1 MSFQLRRAQ
10 RLGGA
15 SLLLLA
21 AAAAT
26 SAFAQERAQ
35 EPVQAPAQQ
44 PAQDKSSTELPSVT
58 VTAPSP
64 IVRRAVVP
72 SRTAGRG
79 TRTARVR
86 NRAQTAEAT
95 PAAQAPAAP
104 QQGVLPVVT
113 NQFATVTVVPN
124 EEIRR
129 EGGGQLGDLLFS
141 KPGITG
147 SSFAPGASSRPIIRG
162 LDVNRVGIVEN
173 GTNAGGASDLGED
186 HFVPIDPLAT
196 NQVEVVRGPA
206 ALRYGSTSIGGIVSA
221 TNNRIPDAMPAC
233 APSFQTYGMPT
244 KAPLAS
250 ASTSPCVTA
259 ETRTAFS
266 SVDRGVESGVLLD
279 TGGGNFAFHADVFG
293 RSTTDYGIPSYPYLN
308 DQTRSI
314 TNGRQPNSA
323 TRSDGASIGGSYFFQ
338 GGYIGASITQND
350 SLYHIPGIDGA
361 DHNTRIDA
369 HQTKINVKGEYRPD
383 AAAIDAIRFWA
394 GATDYRHNEIGL
406 ADPADPNSDGVR
418 QTFTNKEQEIRTE
431 VQLMPFNAR
440 FAEVTT
446 ALGFQVGHQELSA
459 PSPDNPGTLFNGLWD
474 PNNNTRVAGYAF
486 NEFRF
491 TEATRA
497 QVAGR
502 IEHVELHGTT
512 PNFPAD
518 YLPDGTPQVAIARNP
533 SFTPKSGSIGLL
545 QDLPGGMV
553 GSITAQYVERA
564 PKAAELFSRGGHDA
578 TATFDIGN
586 PNLTIETAKSVE
598 LGVRKA
604 AGPFRFEATVYYTHF
619 DNFIYRRLT
628 GVSCDDDFASCGT
641 PGAELNQAVYSQR
654 NANFRG
660 GEFQSQLDVGAFQG
674 GIWGIEN
681 QFDFVRATFSDGTN
695 VPRIPPLRM
704 GGGVFWRDDN
714 WLMRV
719 NLLHAFAQ
727 NDVAEIAE
735 TPTAGY
741 NLLKAEISY
750 KTKLDRNWFGARE
763 MMAGIVGN
771 NLLNENIRNSVSY
784 TKDEVLMPGIG
795 VRAFAN
801 FKF

>member
-1 MSFQLRRAQ
+1 MTSKRRRAQ

-15 SLLLLA
+15 CMLLLG
-21 AAAAT
+21 AAAT
-26 SAFAQERAQ
+26 SAM
-35 EPVQAPAQQ
+35 
-44 PAQDKSSTELPSVT
+44 AQDKQAATELPAVE

-64 IVRRAVVP
+64 IVRRHTVP
-72 SRTAGRG
+72 VRT
-79 TRTARVR
+79 TARVTRGGTAR
-86 NRAQTAEAT
+86 NRERG
-95 PAAQAPAAP
+95 PEVAAAPAPATP
-104 QQGVLPVVT
+104 QQGVLPIVT

-124 EEIRR
+124 DEIRR

-173 GTNAGGASDLGED
+173 GTNSNGASDLGED

-206 ALRYGSTSIGGIVSA
+206 ALRYGSTSIGGVVSA
-221 TNNRIPDAMPAC
+221 TNNRIPDAVPTC
-233 APSFQTYGMPT
+233 AAPPFQSFGMS
-244 KAPLAS
+244 APQATPG
-250 ASTSPCVTA
+250 APCITA
-259 ETRTAFS
+259 ETRTAVS
-266 SVDRGVESGVLLD
+266 SVDRGVEGGVLID
-279 TGGGNFAFHADVFG
+279 AGAGNFALHADAYG
-293 RSTTDYGIPSYPYLN
+293 RKTSDYAIPAYPYLA
-308 DQTRSI
+308 DQTRPV
-314 TNGRQPNSA
+314 NGRQPNSA
-323 TRSDGASIGGSYFFQ
+323 TQSDGGSIGGSYFFQ
-338 GGYIGASITQND
+338 GGFIGAAITQND
-350 SLYHIPGIDGA
+350 ALYHIPGIDGA
-361 DHNTRIDA
+361 DHNTRIDG
-369 HQTKINVKGEYRPD
+369 HQTKLNVKGEYRPD
-383 AAAIDAIRFWA
+383 AAAIDTIRFWA
-394 GATDYRHNEIGL
+394 GATNYKHNEIGL
-406 ADPADPNSDGVR
+406 ADPADPTSDGVR

-446 ALGFQVGHQELSA
+446 AIGFQAGHQELTA

-486 NEFRF
+486 NEFKF

-497 QVAGR
+497 QIAGR
-502 IEHVELHGTT
+502 IEHVELHGST
-512 PNFPAD
+512 PDFPAD
-518 YLPDGTPQVAIARNP
+518 FLPNGATQTSIARNP
-533 SFTPKSGSIGLL
+533 SYTPKSGSIGLL

-564 PKAAELFSRGGHDA
+564 PKPAELFSRGAHDA

-598 LGVRKA
+598 VGLRRA
-604 AGPFRFEATVYYTHF
+604 TGPFRFEATAFYTRF

-628 GVSCDDDFASCGT
+628 GVMCDDDFASCGA

-654 NANFRG
+654 DATFRG
-660 GEFQSQLDVGAFQG
+660 GEFQSQLDVGAFHG

-681 QFDFVRATFSDGTN
+681 QFDVVRATFTDGTN

-704 GGGVFWRDDN
+704 GGGLFWRDDN
-714 WLMRV
+714 WLMRI
-719 NLLHAFAQ
+719 NLLHAFPQ
-727 NDVAEIAE
+727 NNIAAVAE
-735 TPTAGY
+735 TPTPGY
-741 NLLKAEISY
+741 NLLKAEVSY
-750 KTKLDRNWFGARE
+750 KTRLNPSWFGARE
-763 MMAGIVGN
+763 MMVGLVGN
-771 NLLNENIRNSVSY
+771 NLLNESIRNSVSY